1 MTKVAEMTIQEP
13 HFSTFHFF
21 SFIKSANSI
30 HLNNTKKHLSEKTII
45 SIFLAMLDYSQV
57 PSPCFVLDETRL
69 RRNMEILADIQS
81 KTGVK
86 IICALKGYSFWRSFP
101 LIREYLA
108 GATASSLNEARLAR
122 EEMKKEVHVFAPV
135 YEDDEID
142 EILNQADHITFNSFS
157 QWQRFKEKTLAHGVS
172 AGIRVNPEFSTV
184 ETDIYNPCGKYS
196 RLGVTEVE
204 FKPELLDGI
213 EGLHFHALCEQDAD
227 ALESV
232 LAAFEKHF
240 GKYLP
245 QMKWVNFGGGHHITR
260 EDYHRDELVRIL
272 KDFSARY
279 PHLQVVMEPGEAIGW
294 QAGELVASVGDI
306 VHNGMDIAILNVSVS
321 AHMPDCLEMPYRP
334 DIIGAALPGEKAYT
348 YKLTGNSCLAGDQ
361 LGDYS
366 FDEPLKVGD
375 RIIFEDMIHYT
386 MVKTTFFNGVRHP
399 SIGKFDENG
408 KFHLLHKFT
417 YEQFKEK
424 L

>member
-1 MTKVAEMTIQEP
+1 MFE
-13 HFSTFHFF
+13 
-21 SFIKSANSI
+21 
-30 HLNNTKKHLSEKTII
+30 KK
-45 SIFLAMLDYSQV
+45 LDYSQV
-57 PSPCFVLDETRL
+57 PSPCFVLDEARL
-69 RRNMEILADIQS
+69 RRNMEILYDIQ
-81 KTGVK
+81 KRGNVK

-101 LIREYLA
+101 LIKQYLA
-108 GATASSLNEARLAR
+108 GATASSLNEARLAK
-122 EEMKKEVHVFAPV
+122 EEMGKEVHVFAPV

-142 EILNQADHITFNSFS
+142 QILSCAGHITFNSFS
-157 QWQRFKEKTLAHGVS
+157 QWQRFKTKTLAAGVS
-172 AGIRVNPEFSTV
+172 AGIRVNPQFSTV
-184 ETDIYNPCGKYS
+184 ETDLYNPCGKFS
-196 RLGVTEVE
+196 RLGVTEAE

-227 ALESV
+227 ALEGV
-232 LAAFEKHF
+232 LKAFEQHF

-260 EDYHRDELVRIL
+260 KDYHREELVRIL
-272 KDFSARY
+272 NEFHSRY
-279 PHLQVVMEPGEAIGW
+279 PQLTIIMEPGEAVGW
-294 QAGELVASVGDI
+294 QTGELVTSVGDI
-306 VHNGMDIAILNVSVS
+306 VHNEMDIAILNVSIS

-334 DIIGAALPGEKAYT
+334 EVIGAGMPGEKKFT
-348 YKLTGNSCLAGDQ
+348 YKLAGNSCLAGDQ
-361 LGDYS
+361 LGDFS

-375 RIIFEDMIHYT
+375 KIIFEDMIHYT

-399 SIGKFDENG
+399 SIGKFDEQG

>member
-1 MTKVAEMTIQEP
+1 MFE
-13 HFSTFHFF
+13 
-21 SFIKSANSI
+21 
-30 HLNNTKKHLSEKTII
+30 KKI
-45 SIFLAMLDYSQV
+45 DYSQV
-57 PSPCFVLDETRL
+57 PSPCFVLDEARL
-69 RRNMEILADIQS
+69 RRNMEILDDIQ
-81 KTGVK
+81 KRGNVK

-101 LIREYLA
+101 LIKQYLA
-108 GATASSLNEARLAR
+108 GATASSLNEARLAK
-122 EEMKKEVHVFAPV
+122 EEMGKEVHVFAPV

-142 EILNQADHITFNSFS
+142 QILSCAGHITFNSFS
-157 QWQRFKEKTLAHGVS
+157 QWQRFKTKTLAAGVS
-172 AGIRVNPEFSTV
+172 AGIRVNPQFSTV
-184 ETDIYNPCGKYS
+184 ETDLYNPCGKFS
-196 RLGVTEVE
+196 RLGVTEAE

-227 ALESV
+227 ALEGV
-232 LAAFEKHF
+232 LKAFEQHF

-260 EDYHRDELVRIL
+260 KDYHREELVRIL
-272 KDFSARY
+272 NEFHSRY
-279 PHLQVVMEPGEAIGW
+279 PQLTIIMEPGEAVGW
-294 QAGELVASVGDI
+294 QTGELVTSVGDI
-306 VHNGMDIAILNVSVS
+306 VHNEMDIAILNVSIS

-334 DIIGAALPGEKAYT
+334 EVIGAGMPGEKKFT
-348 YKLTGNSCLAGDQ
+348 YKLAGNSCLAGDQ
-361 LGDYS
+361 LGDFS

-375 RIIFEDMIHYT
+375 KIIFEDMIHYT

-399 SIGKFDENG
+399 SIGKFDEQG

>member
-1 MTKVAEMTIQEP
+1 
-13 HFSTFHFF
+13 
-21 SFIKSANSI
+21 
-30 HLNNTKKHLSEKTII
+30 
-45 SIFLAMLDYSQV
+45 MLDYSQV

-69 RRNMEILADIQS
+69 RRNMEILDDIQK

-101 LIREYLA
+101 LIGEYLA

-122 EEMKKEVHVFAPV
+122 EEMNKEVHVFAPV

-142 EILNQADHITFNSFS
+142 AILDAADHITFNSFS
-157 QWQRFKEKTLAHGVS
+157 QWQRFKDKTLAHGVS
-172 AGIRVNPEFSTV
+172 AGIRVNPEYSSV

-196 RLGVTEVE
+196 RLGVTEIE

-213 EGLHFHALCEQDAD
+213 EGLHFHALCEQDSD
-227 ALESV
+227 ALEIV
-232 LAAFEKHF
+232 LAEFERHF

-260 EDYHRDELVRIL
+260 KDYHRDDLVRIL
-272 KDFSARY
+272 KEFSARY
-279 PHLQVVMEPGEAIGW
+279 PHLQIIMEPGEAIGW
-294 QAGELVASVGDI
+294 QTGELVASVGDI
-306 VHNGMDIAILNVSVS
+306 VHNEMDIAILNVSVS

-334 DIIGAALPGEKAYT
+334 NIIGAALPREKAHT

-399 SIGKFDENG
+399 SIGKFDESG

>member
-1 MTKVAEMTIQEP
+1 LQPVTFLQDFFP
-13 HFSTFHFF
+13 HKPVQI
-21 SFIKSANSI
+21 IKYTLTHNP
-30 HLNNTKKHLSEKTII
+30 LI
-45 SIFLAMLDYSQV
+45 SIFLTMLDYSQV

-69 RRNMEILADIQS
+69 RRNMEILDDIQK

-101 LIREYLA
+101 LIGEYLA

-122 EEMKKEVHVFAPV
+122 EEMNKEVHVFAPV

-142 EILNQADHITFNSFS
+142 AILDTADHITFNSFS
-157 QWQRFKEKTLAHGVS
+157 QWQRFKDKTLAHGVS
-172 AGIRVNPEFSTV
+172 AGIRVNPEYSTI
-184 ETDIYNPCGKYS
+184 ETDLYNPCGKYS
-196 RLGVTEVE
+196 RLGVTEIE

-213 EGLHFHALCEQDAD
+213 EGLHFHALCEQDTD
-227 ALESV
+227 ALEIV
-232 LAAFEKHF
+232 LAAFEQHF

-260 EDYHRDELVRIL
+260 KDYHRDQLVHIL
-272 KDFSARY
+272 NDFSKRY
-279 PHLQVVMEPGEAIGW
+279 PHLQIIMEPGEAIGW
-294 QAGELVASVGDI
+294 QTGELVASVGDI
-306 VHNGMDIAILNVSVS
+306 VHNEMDIAILNVSVS

-334 DIIGAALPGEKAYT
+334 NIIGAALPREKAHT
-348 YKLTGNSCLAGDQ
+348 YKLAGNSCLAGDQ

-366 FDEPLKVGD
+366 FDKPLQIGD